1 MSGGIQVTRPQ
12 SRKEFMT
19 KLEVPGFTNP
29 NEVFSEPQKLGQP
42 EFNRALEY
50 TRKNDTDKVF
60 SIGIKDI
67 DEAVM
72 YYFTQVLK
80 LQVNQNN
87 TKVNVPIIYGT
98 PENWKSVQQDGY
110 YRDQKGKLMA
120 PLIMFKRASITQ
132 NRNLGNKIDGN
143 KAHNLQLF
151 EKKYSARNAYSNF
164 AALTSRVP
172 EREYLVSIIPDYVTV
187 EYTCVVFTYFV
198 EQMDSIIESLNFASR
213 SYWGDPS
220 KFLFYSSIENFEDN
234 LTFETGEDRVV
245 KSTFTLTLN
254 GYLIPDT
261 QMSKIAGA
269 SKAYGLTKVVFG
281 IETTSG
287 TETVASAVKKVGSPA
302 KGALV
307 NDSVNNVYNVNINGG
322 SVDPTILSYLN
333 INRQVTGSYS
343 TSTTAIFN
351 KGWETAP
358 SPLTTTADN
367 FTFFVNGSL
376 VDKAAVVNFTQAAG
390 VSTLQINPT
399 ILEYSLDAGD
409 YIVAIGKFTN

>member
-12 SRKEFMT
+12 SRREFMT

-50 TRKNDTDKVF
+50 TRKNDKDKVF

-72 YYFTQVLK
+72 YYFTEVLK

-87 TKVNVPIIYGT
+87 AKVNVPIIYGT

-213 SYWGDPS
+213 SYWGDPN
-220 KFLFYSSIENFEDN
+220 KFLFYSSIENFQDN

-261 QMSKIAGA
+261 EMSKIAGA

-287 TETVASAVKKVGSPA
+287 TETVTSAAKKVGSPA

-307 NDSVNNVYNVNINGG
+307 NDSVNNVYNVNVNGG
-322 SVDPTILSYLN
+322 SVDPAVLAYLN
-333 INRQVTGSYS
+333 TNKQVTGSFV
-343 TSTTAIFN
+343 TPTTATFN
-351 KGWETAP
+351 NAWYTAP
-358 SPLTTTADN
+358 SPLTTTDAN
-367 FTFFVNGSL
+367 FSFFINGSF
-376 VDKAAVVNFTQAAG
+376 VDRAAIVSFEQAG
-390 VSTLQINPT
+390 SVSTLT
-399 ILEYSLDAGD
+399 IDPVKLEYSLDAGD
-409 YIVAIGKFTN
+409 YIVAIGKFS

>member
-12 SRKEFMT
+12 SRREFMT

-50 TRKNDTDKVF
+50 TRKNDKDKVF

-72 YYFTQVLK
+72 YYFTEVLK

-87 TKVNVPIIYGT
+87 AKVNVPIIYGT

-213 SYWGDPS
+213 SYWGDPN
-220 KFLFYSSIENFEDN
+220 KFLFYSSIENFQDN

-261 QMSKIAGA
+261 EMSKIAGA

-287 TETVASAVKKVGSPA
+287 TETVTSAAKKVGSPA

-307 NDSVNNVYNVNINGG
+307 NDSVNNVYNVNVNGG
-322 SVDPTILSYLN
+322 SVDPAVLAYLN
-333 INRQVTGSYS
+333 TNKQVTGSFVS
-343 TSTTAIFN
+343 PTTATFN
-351 KGWETAP
+351 NAWYTAP
-358 SPLTTTADN
+358 SPLTTTDAN
-367 FTFFVNGSL
+367 FSFFINGSF
-376 VDKAAVVNFTQAAG
+376 VDRAAIVSFEQAG
-390 VSTLQINPT
+390 SVSTLT
-399 ILEYSLDAGD
+399 IDPVKLEYSLDAGD
-409 YIVAIGKFTN
+409 YIVAIGKFS